1 MKKFLSL
8 CIISF
13 GLLTQAQTTTI
24 LDQNFEQALIDLN
37 IDSDATINGQVLTA
51 DIENLVELDF
61 SSLDGIDFQYLS
73 PITDFTGIEDFTAL
87 EIINLTGQRY
97 ISISDSNADF
107 LNQNINLKEIYMY
120 EFDGGAVHIEFSQ
133 LDVSQLELLE
143 YIDIRGNGQRQLI
156 IDNPN
161 FNYSGITIDIRANGL
176 LRPSADNSS
185 SYSNSFM
192 AHTCIKVNDPE
203 DAVNQNT
210 PYDTWTIIDNEFSS
224 YSFSSNCNLSQ
235 TNIEKINRINIY
247 PNPVEDI
254 IKFSNP
260 HQIKINHI
268 EVFDINGKSVKNFN
282 NPNQKI
288 NLSELKSGLYFIKI
302 NRILNLKLLKQ

>member
-1 MKKFLSL
+1 MRKILSL

-13 GLLTQAQTTTI
+13 GLLAKAQTTTI

-97 ISISDSNADF
+97 ISISESNADF

-120 EFDGGAVHIEFSQ
+120 DIDGGEVHIEFSQ
-133 LDVSQLELLE
+133 LDVSQLEFLE
-143 YIDIRGNGQRQLI
+143 NVDIRGNGERQLI

-161 FNYSGITIDIRANGL
+161 FNYSGITIDIRANNL
-176 LRPSADNSS
+176 LRPSAENSS
-185 SYSNSFM
+185 NSNSFM
-192 AHTCIKVNDPE
+192 NHTCIKVNDPE
-203 DAVNQNT
+203 DANNQNT

-235 TNIEKINRINIY
+235 TNIEKLNGINIY

-260 HQIKINHI
+260 HQIKINHV
-268 EVFDINGKSVKNFN
+268 EVFDIRGKSVKNFN

-302 NRILNLKLLKQ
+302 NHTLNIKLLKQ

>member
-97 ISISDSNADF
+97 ISISESNADF

-120 EFDGGAVHIEFSQ
+120 EFDGGEVHIEFSR
-133 LDVSQLELLE
+133 LDVSQLEQLE
-143 YIDIRGNGQRQLI
+143 YVDIRGGQRELI

-161 FNYSGITIDIRANGL
+161 FDYSGITIDIRANGL

-185 SYSNSFM
+185 YSNSFM
-192 AHTCIKVNDPE
+192 VHTCIKVNDPE
-203 DAVNQNT
+203 DANNQNT
-210 PYDTWTIIDNEFSS
+210 PYNTWTIIDNEFSS

-235 TNIEKINRINIY
+235 TNIEKLNGINIY

-254 IKFSNP
+254 LSFRNP
-260 HQIKINHI
+260 NQIDINHV
-268 EVFDINGKSVKNFN
+268 EVFDVNGKSVKIFN

-288 NLSELKSGLYFIKI
+288 NLNELKNGLYFIKI
-302 NRILNLKLLKQ
+302 NHILNLKLLKQ

>member
-51 DIENLVELDF
+51 DIENLVELNF
-61 SSLDGIDFQYLS
+61 SSLDAIDFQYLS

-120 EFDGGAVHIEFSQ
+120 EFDGGAVHIEFSR
-133 LDVSQLELLE
+133 LDVSQLEQLE
-143 YIDIRGNGQRQLI
+143 YVDIRGGQRELI

-161 FNYSGITIDIRANGL
+161 FDYSGITIDIRASNL
-176 LRPSADNSS
+176 LRPSTENSS
-185 SYSNSFM
+185 NSNSFM

-203 DAVNQNT
+203 DANNQNT
-210 PYDTWTIIDNEFSS
+210 PYNTWTIIDNEFSS

-235 TNIEKINRINIY
+235 TNIEKLNGINIY

-302 NRILNLKLLKQ
+302 NHILHLKFLKQ